1 MQIEAQ
7 RADHVRRAIA
17 SIPAGAAIIVLGLLL
32 LDAYFP
38 GGLQGYFDS
47 LAAILEQAMASGAG
61 F

>member
-1 MQIEAQ
+1 MQLEVQ

-17 SIPAGAAIIVLGLLL
+17 SIPA
-32 LDAYFP
+32 
-38 GGLQGYFDS
+38 GLQGYFDS